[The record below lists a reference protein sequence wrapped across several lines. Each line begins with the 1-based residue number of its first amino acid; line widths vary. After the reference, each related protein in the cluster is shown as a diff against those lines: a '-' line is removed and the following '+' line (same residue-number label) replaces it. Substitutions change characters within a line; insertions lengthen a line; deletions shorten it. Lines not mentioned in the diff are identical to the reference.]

1 MRRRRV
7 ARGILNPAQEGTG
20 RDGAA
25 RDGQDGRPALRRTW
39 HAGPMASLYLNP
51 ELEPADAELGARV
64 SVTGDEARHAVQ
76 VARVRLGE
84 RIAIGDGSGFV
95 AWGAVVTAEPGEL
108 AIEVDEVRH
117 DLEPEPPLWLAQA
130 LAKGDRDEL
139 AVQAATE
146 LGVSGIIPWV
156 AERSVSRWEGAKV
169 AKGQDRWRTIVR
181 EASKQ
186 AIRSRVPE
194 VAGLATSGELALLPG
209 VLFVLDPLATVR
221 LSEVP
226 LGEERITLVVGPEG
240 GISPREFAAFEAE
253 GGVRVRLGPEV
264 LRTSTAG
271 PAALAVL
278 NARLGRW

>member
-1 MRRRRV
+1 
-7 ARGILNPAQEGTG
+7 
-20 RDGAA
+20 
-25 RDGQDGRPALRRTW
+25 
-39 HAGPMASLYLNP
+39 MASLYLNP

-64 SVTGDEARHAVQ
+64 GLSGEEARHAVT

-95 AWGAVVTAEPGEL
+95 VWGAVVAATPAEL

-117 DLEPEPPLWLAQA
+117 EPEPEPPLWLAQA

-146 LGVSGIIPWV
+146 LGVAGVIPWA
-156 AERSVSRWEGAKV
+156 AERSVSRWEGAKA
-169 AKGQDRWRTIVR
+169 AKGRERWTSIVR

-186 AIRSRVPE
+186 AIRSRVPD
-194 VAGLATSGELALLPG
+194 VAALATTAELAALPG
-209 VLFVLDPLATVR
+209 AVLVLDPLGDAALT
-221 LSEVP
+221 EVP
-226 LGEERITLVVGPEG
+226 LDDERITLVVGPEG
-240 GISPREFAAFEAE
+240 GIAPREFETLLAAGA
-253 GGVRVRLGPEV
+253 RSVRLGGEV